1 MKVRAHSNELHTL
14 ILRYTSVCMQH
25 AYIIAPAPREKA
37 RAYAYM
43 YVYVRHARRKLT
55 PYKIAIVIIFIKKG
69 TCLCIIQNKNIK
81 FTKQNAMK
89 IDSNTVLFI
98 TSDDAPF
105 RLPTLP
111 RSIRGVNEIFE
122 DLVVFSTDFGIVE
135 VFSGSVV
142 DAVTVVGGA
151 SVSVE
156 SVHNRHKI

>member
-1 MKVRAHSNELHTL
+1 M
-14 ILRYTSVCMQH
+14 
-25 AYIIAPAPREKA
+25 
-37 RAYAYM
+37 YAIH
-43 YVYVRHARRKLT
+43 VANGRLT
-55 PYKIAIVIIFIKKG
+55 KSLYIVINFIKKG
-69 TCLCIIQNKNIK
+69 TCLCIIQNRNIK